1 MVPIT
6 ESRIIDKEDKE
17 VSQKSSTKSIQL
29 KKESSEEKEPVAEPI
44 KRGNSI
50 IKVKAAFI
58 KMDDECDNN

>member
-6 ESRIIDKEDKE
+6 ESRIIDKEKEE
-17 VSQKSSTKSIQL
+17 VSQKSSTKLIQL
-29 KKESSEEKEPVAEPI
+29 KRESTEENEPVVEPI